1 MLSRYMP
8 SPQASKCLLHA
19 HNETFVTLSVDV
31 LIPACGWHG
40 SRLLTNALWWL
51 DATCACGR
59 EERLKREVANMERWS
74 QEAEMRHEELS
85 AKLPEATRPLLRQ
98 MEAMQAAAAAQAE
111 AWAAAERHL
120 TQRAGDAEAQAAS
133 AAERERLAVERLQV
147 SDVH

>member
-1 MLSRYMP
+1 
-8 SPQASKCLLHA
+8 
-19 HNETFVTLSVDV
+19 
-31 LIPACGWHG
+31 
-40 SRLLTNALWWL
+40 
-51 DATCACGR
+51 
-59 EERLKREVANMERWS
+59 MEKWS

-120 TQRAGDAEAQAAS
+120 TQRAGDAEAQGAS

-147 SDVH
+147 GNVTLQLLPPVPFYSRPLDG

>member
-1 MLSRYMP
+1 
-8 SPQASKCLLHA
+8 
-19 HNETFVTLSVDV
+19 
-31 LIPACGWHG
+31 
-40 SRLLTNALWWL
+40 LTEC
-51 DATCACGR
+51 CAGDR
-59 EERLKREVANMERWS
+59 EERLKREVANMEKWS

-120 TQRAGDAEAQAAS
+120 TQRAGDAEAQGAS

-147 SDVH
+147 GNVTLQLLPPVPFYSRPLDG

>member
-1 MLSRYMP
+1 
-8 SPQASKCLLHA
+8 
-19 HNETFVTLSVDV
+19 
-31 LIPACGWHG
+31 
-40 SRLLTNALWWL
+40 
-51 DATCACGR
+51 
-59 EERLKREVANMERWS
+59 MERWS
-74 QEAEMRHEELS
+74 QEAEARHEELS

-147 SDVH
+147 SINSAKSDVFTVWSTIV

>member
-1 MLSRYMP
+1 MP
-8 SPQASKCLLHA
+8 QC
-19 HNETFVTLSVDV
+19 VTGTVSV
-31 LIPACGWHG
+31 G
-40 SRLLTNALWWL
+40 SYSSARRP
-51 DATCACGR
+51 GR
-59 EERLKREVANMERWS
+59 EERLKREVADMERRS
-74 QEAEMRHEELS
+74 QEAEVRHEELS

-147 SDVH
+147 CTGLLSAEAC